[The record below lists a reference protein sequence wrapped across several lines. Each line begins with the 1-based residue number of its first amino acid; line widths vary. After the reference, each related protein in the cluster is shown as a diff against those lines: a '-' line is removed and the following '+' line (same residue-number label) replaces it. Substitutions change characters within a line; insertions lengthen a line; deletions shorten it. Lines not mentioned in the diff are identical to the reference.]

1 MARSSPN
8 EAPPVL
14 GSLHKTEKRNAFVR
28 GAEEEE
34 LLGTHGL
41 EHMGL
46 GKGWNGTLKMV
57 AAQRSN

>member
-1 MARSSPN
+1 VL
-8 EAPPVL
+8 VL

-41 EHMGL
+41 GHMGL